1 MKSFQISGWFAD
13 FDRQNFYFGQL
24 IIENGRVIEIRE
36 TGHERLTWKE
46 REQARPLILPGLIDS
61 HVHIESSMLMPSRFA
76 KQAIRYGTV
85 ATVSDPHEIA
95 NVLGLEGIGLMI
107 KDAAEKFAGLSVL

>member
-1 MKSFQISGWFAD
+1 
-13 FDRQNFYFGQL
+13 
-24 IIENGRVIEIRE
+24 
-36 TGHERLTWKE
+36 
-46 REQARPLILPGLIDS
+46 
-61 HVHIESSMLMPSRFA
+61 MLMPSRFA

-107 KDAAEKFAGLSVL
+107 KDAGRACIKIHFTAPSCVPATSLESAGARLKAEDLRKLFLENRVVALGEMMNYSGVQAGDVDVIEKIYLAKSFQIIRLLI